1 MNMAVDSIKKGGT
14 TITRTALEHGVPRT
28 TLQDRISG
36 RVLNRCRPGRKPY
49 LSKLEERD
57 LSKFL
62 VEVADIGY
70 GKSRQE
76 IKLLATYAAK
86 DKGILTDDSR
96 ELSSDGWY
104 YRFMSRQEQLSLRKG
119 DQIANVRMDCLNREV
134 MNSYFELLKKT
145 LSENNLLD
153 SPDHIYNVDETGMP
167 LDHRPPKVVTKR
179 GQKKVRTRT
188 SGNKAQITV
197 IACVSAAGQAI
208 LPFVIFDAKDLNHE
222 WTKGEIVGTMYGLS
236 DRGWVD

>member
-1 MNMAVDSIKKGGT
+1 MNMAVDSAKKGGT

-36 RVLNRCRPGRKPY
+36 RVLNGCRPGRKPY

-76 IKLLATYAAK
+76 IKLLTTYAAK

-96 ELSSDGWY
+96 ELSDGWY

-167 LDHRPPKVVTKR
+167 LDPKSLQREARKR
-179 GQKKVRTRT
+179 
-188 SGNKAQITV
+188 SELEHLV
-197 IACVSAAGQAI
+197 ISPKSQ
-208 LPFVIFDAKDLNHE
+208 
-222 WTKGEIVGTMYGLS
+222 
-236 DRGWVD
+236 